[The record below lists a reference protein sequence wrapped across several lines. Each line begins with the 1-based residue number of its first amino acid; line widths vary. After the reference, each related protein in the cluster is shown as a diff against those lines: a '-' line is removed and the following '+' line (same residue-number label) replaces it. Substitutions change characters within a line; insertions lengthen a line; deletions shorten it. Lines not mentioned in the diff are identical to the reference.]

1 MNSDEL
7 SSENVLVTNEDLQ
20 GFTSV
25 PINSKEI
32 ADESKHV
39 DSNSKEEHHE
49 YKASDSIPSNDQDF
63 FDVIVV
69 GAGISGLSAAYF
81 MKKKHP
87 NLKILIVEAK
97 DRVYTWMYRIETIL
111 ADWNLNKNV

>member
-1 MNSDEL
+1 MMNSDEL
-7 SSENVLVTNEDLQ
+7 SSENVLVTSEDLQ
-20 GFTSV
+20 GFTSA

-32 ADESKHV
+32 ADEANHIKI
-39 DSNSKEEHHE
+39 DSISKEEHHE
-49 YKASDSIPSNDQDF
+49 YKASNSMSSNDQDL

-97 DRVYTWMYRIETIL
+97 DRVCI
-111 ADWNLNKNV
+111 